1 MPQSLQANRKNDPQM
16 NDSQGYQR
24 SETKLS
30 TGRSTGRST
39 GMSRMGQHGG
49 TAGRGDAREEQQ
61 CALLQQLSR
70 RKAAL
75 EEERRGYLAHWQDLS
90 DVILPRRG
98 RAMINSQLDTSRGA
112 KKNQRIID
120 STGTIAARI
129 CASGLMSGITSPA
142 RPWFRLSLP
151 DPKLADYAPVK
162 LWLDEVR
169 KRMLRVMAKSNFYN
183 AFATL
188 YEELSVFGTAV
199 NLILED
205 DSDVIRCY
213 PLTAGDYLIAHDHRL
228 TVDTL
233 YRDFTMTVAGMVA
246 KFGLENCSEQV
257 QQRYRDGQLDE
268 EHRVCHA
275 IEPNDKR
282 VIGFVDNGNM
292 PYRSVYWEQ
301 GCDWALSISGFKERP
316 FQAARWHLAGA
327 ETYGRSPG
335 MDALP
340 FVRQLQFEQKQKA
353 QGIAKQVN
361 PPMIA
366 NVQMKNQ
373 EMSVLPGGITYT
385 PNNSSQAGFA
395 PAYQVNIQLGELR
408 ADIEDIRNQINQAF
422 FADLFLMISQLDDVR
437 SATEIIERKQEKL
450 LMLGP
455 VLERLHDELLDPAID
470 RIFNIML
477 ANGLLPEPPQELRGQ
492 ALDIDYIS
500 TLAQAQKAA
509 ETGSIERI
517 ASFVGNLAGAKPE
530 VIDKIDF
537 DAAVDEYGDA
547 LGISPRIVLGSDQV
561 QQTRA
566 ARAQA
571 MQQQQAMMA
580 TQQAIQGAK
589 TLSETKLGGD
599 GSALDRVA
607 GMLGGMKPGVGPGGV
622 GQ

>member
-1 MPQSLQANRKNDPQM
+1 MS
-16 NDSQGYQR
+16 DSQGYQR
-24 SETKLS
+24 SETK
-30 TGRSTGRST
+30 RSG
-39 GMSRMGQHGG
+39 GISRIGQRGV
-49 TAGRGDAREEQQ
+49 TASRGEAPQEQQ
-61 CALLQQLSR
+61 CALLQQLTR

-75 EEERRGYLAHWQDLS
+75 EEERRGYLTHWQDIS

-233 YRDFTMTVAGMVA
+233 YRDFTMTVASMVA
-246 KFGLENCSEQV
+246 KFGLENCSDQV

-268 EHRVCHA
+268 EHRVYHA

-301 GCDWALSISGFKERP
+301 GCDWTLSVSGFKDRP
-316 FQAARWHLAGA
+316 FQAARWHLAGT

-385 PNNSSQAGFA
+385 PSNGTQAGFA

-477 ANGLLPEPPQELRGQ
+477 SNDLLPEPPQELRGQ
-492 ALDIDYIS
+492 ELDIDYIS

-517 ASFVGNLAGAKPE
+517 ASFVGGLAGAKPE
-530 VIDKIDF
+530 VLDKIDF

-547 LGISPRIVLGSDQV
+547 LGISPRIVLASDQV

-571 MQQQQAMMA
+571 MQQQQAVMS

-589 TLSETKLGGD
+589 TLSETKLGND

-607 GMLGGMKPGVGPGGV
+607 GMLGAQTGGAMT
-622 GQ
+622 GAGR

>member
-1 MPQSLQANRKNDPQM
+1 MREPFAFTSKDTGKGGRPVADFRSAPNSRKNGPVTKHPQGSM
-16 NDSQGYQR
+16 R
-24 SETKLS
+24 PA
-30 TGRSTGRST
+30 
-39 GMSRMGQHGG
+39 
-49 TAGRGDAREEQQ
+49 TAATARQED
-61 CALLQQLSR
+61 LLQQLNR
-70 RKAAL
+70 RKASL
-75 EEERRGYLAHWQDLS
+75 EDERRSYLNHWQELT

-98 RAMINSQLDTSRGA
+98 RALLNGQVDSNRGG
-112 KKNQRIID
+112 KRNQRIID

-129 CASGLMSGITSPA
+129 CASGLMSGVTSPA

-188 YEELSVFGTAV
+188 YEELAVFGTAV
-199 NLILED
+199 NLVLED
-205 DSDVIRCY
+205 DQDVIRCY
-213 PLTAGDYLIAHDHRL
+213 PLTVGDYLLAHDHRQ

-233 YRDFTMTVAGMVA
+233 YRDFTLTTTGMVVR
-246 KFGLENCSEQV
+246 FGLENCSDTV
-257 QQRYRDGQLDE
+257 QQRYRDGQLDD
-268 EHRVCHA
+268 EHRICHA
-275 IEPNDKR
+275 IEPNDSR
-282 VIGFVDNGNM
+282 VFGYIDNGNM
-292 PYRSVYWEQ
+292 PYRSVYWEI
-301 GCDWALSISGFKERP
+301 GGDRPLSVSGFKERP
-316 FQAARWHLAGA
+316 FQAARWHLTGA

-366 NVQMKNQ
+366 NVQMKNT

-385 PNNSSQAGFA
+385 PNSGAGAGFA
-395 PAYQVNIQLGELR
+395 PAYQVNIELGELR

-477 ANGLLPEPPQELRGQ
+477 SNGLLPPPPPELRGQ
-492 ALDIDYIS
+492 ELDIDYIS

-509 ETGSIERI
+509 ETGSIERM
-517 ASFVGNLAGAKPE
+517 AGFVGNLAGAKPE
-530 VIDKIDF
+530 VLDKLDF

-547 LGISPRIVLGSDQV
+547 LGISPRIVLTSDQV
-561 QQTRA
+561 NKARA

-571 MQQQQAMMA
+571 MQQQQMMAA
-580 TQQAIQGAK
+580 TQQAVQGAK
-589 TLSETKLGGD
+589 TLSETKLADG
-599 GSALDRVA
+599 GSALDQVVGRLGA
-607 GMLGGMKPGVGPGGV
+607 GGGMPTGG
-622 GQ
+622 Q

>member
-1 MPQSLQANRKNDPQM
+1 M
-16 NDSQGYQR
+16 NEKPDDQGRTTGRQR
-24 SETKLS
+24 SRAS
-30 TGRSTGRST
+30 GHR
-39 GMSRMGQHGG
+39 
-49 TAGRGDAREEQQ
+49 DAMQAAATPQQ
-61 CALLQQLSR
+61 VDLLNQLNR

-75 EEERRGYLAHWQDLS
+75 EEERRGYLSHWQDLS

-98 RAMINSQLDTSRGA
+98 RALINGQYDTIRGG

-188 YEELSVFGTAV
+188 YEELAVFGTAV

-205 DSDVIRCY
+205 DKDVIRCY
-213 PLTAGDYLIAHDHRL
+213 PLTIGDYLIAQDHRL
-228 TVDTL
+228 TVDSL
-233 YRDFTMTVAGMVA
+233 YRDFTMSVAGMVA
-246 KFGLENCSEQV
+246 RFGLENCSDQV
-257 QQRYRDGQLDE
+257 QQRFRDGQLDE
-268 EHRVCHA
+268 EYRVHHA
-275 IEPNDKR
+275 IEPNDRR
-282 VIGFVDNGNM
+282 VIGCIDNGNM
-292 PYRSVYWEQ
+292 PYRSVYWEP
-301 GCDWALSISGFKERP
+301 GGERALGLSGFKDRP

-327 ETYGRSPG
+327 EVYGRSPG

-385 PNNSSQAGFA
+385 PSNGAQAGFA
-395 PAYQVNIQLGELR
+395 PAYQVNIELGELR
-408 ADIEDIRNQINQAF
+408 ADIEDIRHQINQAF

-437 SATEIIERKQEKL
+437 SATEIVECKQEKL

-470 RIFNIML
+470 RIFDIML
-477 ANGLLPEPPQELRGQ
+477 GNGLLPEPPQELRGQ
-492 ALDIDYIS
+492 VLDIDYIS

-517 ASFVGNLAGAKPE
+517 AGFVGNLAGAKPE
-530 VIDKIDF
+530 VLDKIDF
-537 DAAVDEYGDA
+537 DAAVDEYGEA
-547 LGISPRIVLGSDQV
+547 LGISPRIVLSSDQV
-561 QQTRA
+561 GQARA

-571 MQQQQAMMA
+571 QQQQQATAMA
-580 TQQAIQGAK
+580 QQAAQGAK
-589 TLSETKLGGD
+589 TLSEAKLGSG
-599 GSALDRVA
+599 GSALDQV
-607 GMLGGMKPGVGPGGV
+607 VGQLAGGV
-622 GQ
+622 PMGGR

>member
-1 MPQSLQANRKNDPQM
+1 MKTHGSGYSRGSDMKTAIATEASNSTSR
-16 NDSQGYQR
+16 QG
-24 SETKLS
+24 
-30 TGRSTGRST
+30 
-39 GMSRMGQHGG
+39 
-49 TAGRGDAREEQQ
+49 D
-61 CALLQQLSR
+61 LLRQLAR

-75 EEERRGYLAHWQDLS
+75 EDERRSYLTHWQDLS

-98 RAMINSQLDTSRGA
+98 RALINGQLDSSRGG
-112 KKNQRIID
+112 KRNQRIID

-129 CASGLMSGITSPA
+129 CASGLMSGVTSPA

-188 YEELSVFGTAV
+188 YEELAVFGTAV
-199 NLILED
+199 NLVLED
-205 DSDVIRCY
+205 ERDVIRCY
-213 PLTAGDYLIAHDHRL
+213 PLTVGDYLIAQDHRL

-233 YRDFTMTVAGMVA
+233 YRDFTMTVAGMVER
-246 KFGLENCSEQV
+246 FGLENCSDLV
-257 QQRYRDGQLDE
+257 QQRYRDGQLDH

-282 VIGFVDNGNM
+282 VIGYIDNGNM
-292 PYRSVYWEQ
+292 PYRSVYWEV
-301 GCDWALSISGFKERP
+301 GGEVPLSVSGFKERP
-316 FQAARWHLAGA
+316 FQAARWHLTAA

-385 PNNSSQAGFA
+385 PNSGSGAGFT

-477 ANGLLPEPPQELRGQ
+477 ANGLLPEPPAELRGQ
-492 ALDIDYIS
+492 ELDIDYIS

-517 ASFVGNLAGAKPE
+517 AGFVGNLAGAKPE
-530 VIDKIDF
+530 VLDKIDF

-547 LGISPRIVLGSDQV
+547 LGISPRIVLASDQV
-561 QQTRA
+561 GKARA

-571 MQQQQAMMA
+571 MQQQQMMAA
-580 TQQAIQGAK
+580 TQQAVQSTK
-589 TLSETKLGGD
+589 TLSEAKLNSG
-599 GSALDRVA
+599 GSALDQVVGR
-607 GMLGGMKPGVGPGGV
+607 LGAAIPGGGTLPGGASSG

>member
-1 MPQSLQANRKNDPQM
+1 MQHQGQFRKNGAAKAAEGVPSFRQL
-16 NDSQGYQR
+16 
-24 SETKLS
+24 E
-30 TGRSTGRST
+30 
-39 GMSRMGQHGG
+39 
-49 TAGRGDAREEQQ
+49 
-61 CALLQQLSR
+61 LLQQLCR
-70 RKAAL
+70 RKAVL
-75 EEERRGYLAHWQDLS
+75 EDERRSYLVHWQELT

-98 RAMINSQLDTSRGA
+98 RALTQGQRDSNRGG
-112 KKNQRIID
+112 KRNQRIID

-129 CASGLMSGITSPA
+129 CASGLMSGVTSPA

-151 DPKLADYAPVK
+151 DPRLADYAPVK

-188 YEELSVFGTAV
+188 YEELTVFGTAV

-205 DSDVIRCY
+205 DQDVIRCY
-213 PLTAGDYLIAHDHRL
+213 PLTVGEYLLAHDHRL

-233 YRDFTMTVAGMVA
+233 YREFTLTTTGLVAR
-246 KFGLENCSEQV
+246 FGLENCSDQV
-257 QQRYRDGQLDE
+257 QQRYRDGQLDD

-282 VIGFVDNGNM
+282 VFGYIDNGNM
-292 PYRSVYWEQ
+292 PYRSVYWEEA
-301 GCDWALSISGFKERP
+301 GEKPLSISGFKERP
-316 FQAARWHLAGA
+316 FQAARWHLTGA

-385 PNNSSQAGFA
+385 PNNSSGAGFS

-455 VLERLHDELLDPAID
+455 VLERLHDELLDPAVD

-477 ANGLLPEPPQELRGQ
+477 HNGLLPEPPVELRGQ
-492 ALDIDYIS
+492 ELDIDYIS

-517 ASFVGNLAGAKPE
+517 AGFVGNLAGAKPE
-530 VIDKIDF
+530 VLDKIDF

-547 LGISPRIVLGSDQV
+547 LGISPRIILASDQV
-561 QQTRA
+561 KKTRA
-566 ARAQA
+566 ARTQA
-571 MQQQQAMMA
+571 MQQQQMA
-580 TQQAIQGAK
+580 ATAQQAVQGAK
-589 TLSETKLGGD
+589 ALSETKLEGG
-599 GSALDRVA
+599 GSALDQVVSR
-607 GMLGGMKPGVGPGGV
+607 LGGAMPGG
-622 GQ
+622 GMPNG

>member
-1 MPQSLQANRKNDPQM
+1 M
-16 NDSQGYQR
+16 QR
-24 SETKLS
+24 GDTR
-30 TGRSTGRST
+30 RSTGNRSSDEAT
-39 GMSRMGQHGG
+39 ERQPS
-49 TAGRGDAREEQQ
+49 AKQQ
-61 CALLQQLSR
+61 AELLRQLTR

-75 EEERRGYLAHWQDLS
+75 EDERRSYLTHWQELS

-98 RAMINSQLDTSRGA
+98 RCLINGQLDSNRGG

-120 STGTIAARI
+120 STGTIAART
-129 CASGLMSGITSPA
+129 CASGLMSGVTSPT

-188 YEELSVFGTAV
+188 YEELAVFGTAV

-205 DSDVIRCY
+205 SVDVIRCY
-213 PLTAGDYLIAHDHRL
+213 PLTVGDYLLAHDHRL

-233 YRDFTMTVAGMVA
+233 YREFTMTVAGMVGQ
-246 KFGLENCSEQV
+246 FGLENCCDEV
-257 QQRYRDGQLDE
+257 QQHYRDGQLDQ

-282 VIGFVDNGNM
+282 VIGCIDNGNM
-292 PYRSVYWEQ
+292 PYRSVYWEA
-301 GCDWALSISGFKERP
+301 GSERVLSSSGFKERP
-316 FQAARWHLAGA
+316 FQAARWHLTGA

-385 PNNSSQAGFA
+385 PNNGAGAGFA
-395 PAYQVNIQLGELR
+395 PAYQINIELGELR

-437 SATEIIERKQEKL
+437 SATEIVERKQEKL

-470 RIFNIML
+470 RVFNIML
-477 ANGLLPEPPQELRGQ
+477 NNGLLPEPPAELRGQ
-492 ALDIDYIS
+492 MLDVDYIS

-517 ASFVGNLAGAKPE
+517 AGFVGGLAGAKPE
-530 VIDKIDF
+530 VLDKIDF

-547 LGISPRIVLGSDQV
+547 LGISPRIILASDQV
-561 QQTRA
+561 AQ
-566 ARAQA
+566 ARAVRAQQ

-580 TQQAIQGAK
+580 SQQAVQGAK
-589 TLSETKLGGD
+589 TLSETKLSSG
-599 GSALDRVA
+599 GSALDQVV
-607 GMLGGMKPGVGPGGV
+607 GKLGAMQGAVPGGAV
-622 GQ
+622 PGGQ

>member
-1 MPQSLQANRKNDPQM
+1 MPA
-16 NDSQGYQR
+16 
-24 SETKLS
+24 
-30 TGRSTGRST
+30 
-39 GMSRMGQHGG
+39 
-49 TAGRGDAREEQQ
+49 TARQED
-61 CALLQQLSR
+61 LLQQLNR
-70 RKAAL
+70 RKSAL
-75 EEERRGYLAHWQDLS
+75 EDERRSYLNHWQELT

-98 RAMINSQLDTSRGA
+98 RALVNGQVDSNRGG
-112 KKNQRIID
+112 KRNQRIID

-188 YEELSVFGTAV
+188 YEELAVFGTAV
-199 NLILED
+199 NLVLED
-205 DSDVIRCY
+205 DQDVIRCY
-213 PLTAGDYLIAHDHRL
+213 PLTIGEYLLAHDHRQ

-233 YRDFTMTVAGMVA
+233 YREFILTTTGMVA
-246 KFGLENCSEQV
+246 RFGLENCSDTV
-257 QQRYRDGQLDE
+257 QQRYRDGQLDD

-275 IEPNDKR
+275 IEPNDAR
-282 VIGFVDNGNM
+282 VYGYIDNGNM
-292 PYRSVYWEQ
+292 PYRSVYWEI
-301 GCDWALSISGFKERP
+301 GGDRPLNVSGFKERP
-316 FQAARWHLAGA
+316 FQAARWHLTGA

-385 PNNSSQAGFA
+385 PNSGAGAGFA
-395 PAYQVNIQLGELR
+395 PAYQVNIELGELR

-477 ANGLLPEPPQELRGQ
+477 SNGLLPPPPPELRGQ
-492 ALDIDYIS
+492 ELDIDYIS

-509 ETGSIERI
+509 ETGSIERM
-517 ASFVGNLAGAKPE
+517 AGFVGNLAGAKPE
-530 VIDKIDF
+530 VLDKLDF

-547 LGISPRIVLGSDQV
+547 LGISPRIVLTSDQV
-561 QQTRA
+561 NKARA

-571 MQQQQAMMA
+571 TQQQQMIAA
-580 TQQAIQGAK
+580 TQQAVQGAK
-589 TLSETKLGGD
+589 TLSETKLADG
-599 GSALDRVA
+599 GSALDQVVGRLGA
-607 GMLGGMKPGVGPGGV
+607 GMPAGGV
-622 GQ
+622 SGGR

>member
-1 MPQSLQANRKNDPQM
+1 MS
-16 NDSQGYQR
+16 DSQDYQR
-24 SETKLS
+24 SEMRRRRTN
-30 TGRSTGRST
+30 TRSRDQEGD
-39 GMSRMGQHGG
+39 GG
-49 TAGRGDAREEQQ
+49 SNQAQQ
-61 CALLQQLSR
+61 AELLNQLNR

-75 EEERRGYLAHWQDLS
+75 EEERRGYLTHWQDLS

-98 RAMINSQLDTSRGA
+98 RALINGQYDAVRGG

-188 YEELSVFGTAV
+188 YEELAVFGTAV

-205 DSDVIRCY
+205 EQDVIRCY
-213 PLTAGDYLIAHDHRL
+213 PLTTGDYLIANDHRL
-228 TVDTL
+228 TADSL
-233 YRDFTMTVAGMVA
+233 YRDFTMSVAGMVA
-246 KFGLENCSEQV
+246 RFGLENCSEQV
-257 QQRYRDGQLDE
+257 QQRFRDGQLDD

-275 IEPNDKR
+275 IEPNDRR
-282 VIGFVDNGNM
+282 VAGCIDNGNM
-292 PYRSVYWEQ
+292 PYRSVYWEP
-301 GCDWALSISGFKERP
+301 GSDRTLGLSGFKERP

-327 ETYGRSPG
+327 EVYGRSPG

-385 PNNSSQAGFA
+385 PNNGAQAGFA
-395 PAYQVNIQLGELR
+395 PAYQVNIELGELR
-408 ADIEDIRNQINQAF
+408 ADIEDIRRQINQAF

-455 VLERLHDELLDPAID
+455 VLERLHDELLDPARNCAGRLSISITS
-470 RIFNIML
+470 RPWPRHRRLRKPAASN
-477 ANGLLPEPPQELRGQ
+477 ALPDSSATWPVPNRRCWTRS
-492 ALDIDYIS
+492 IS
-500 TLAQAQKAA
+500 T
-509 ETGSIERI
+509 
-517 ASFVGNLAGAKPE
+517 
-530 VIDKIDF
+530 
-537 DAAVDEYGDA
+537 
-547 LGISPRIVLGSDQV
+547 PRS
-561 QQTRA
+561 
-566 ARAQA
+566 
-571 MQQQQAMMA
+571 MNMA
-580 TQQAIQGAK
+580 TRSA
-589 TLSETKLGGD
+589 SRH
-599 GSALDRVA
+599 GSC
-607 GMLGGMKPGVGPGGV
+607 
-622 GQ
+622 

>member
-1 MPQSLQANRKNDPQM
+1 MVPPPIGCAV
-16 NDSQGYQR
+16 
-24 SETKLS
+24 
-30 TGRSTGRST
+30 TGRS
-39 GMSRMGQHGG
+39 GM
-49 TAGRGDAREEQQ
+49 REP
-61 CALLQQLSR
+61 LLFLRRDTELVMKNSQDMPSPSAQKEGEVLRQLVR
-70 RKAAL
+70 RKQML
-75 EEERRGYLAHWQDLS
+75 ENERRSYLSHWQELS

-98 RAMINSQLDTSRGA
+98 RCLINGQLDSNRGG

-129 CASGLMSGITSPA
+129 CASGLMSGITSPT

-205 DSDVIRCY
+205 PADVIRCY
-213 PLTAGDYLIAHDHRL
+213 PLTVGEYLLAHDHRL
-228 TVDTL
+228 TVDTV
-233 YRDFTMTVAGMVA
+233 YREFTMTVAGMVGQ
-246 KFGLENCSEQV
+246 FGLQNCSDEV

-268 EHRVCHA
+268 EHRICHA

-282 VIGFVDNGNM
+282 VMGYIDSGNM
-292 PYRSVYWEQ
+292 PYRSVYWEI
-301 GCDWALSISGFKERP
+301 GGECVLSIGGFKERP
-316 FQAARWHLAGA
+316 FQAARWHLTGA

-385 PNNSSQAGFA
+385 PNNGSGAGFA
-395 PAYQVNIQLGELR
+395 PAYQVNIELGELR
-408 ADIEDIRNQINQAF
+408 ADIEDIRTQINQAF
-422 FADLFLMISQLDDVR
+422 FADIFMMISQLDDVR
-437 SATEIIERKQEKL
+437 SATEIVERKQEKL

-470 RIFNIML
+470 RVFNIML
-477 ANGLLPEPPQELRGQ
+477 ANGLLPQPPAELRGQ
-492 ALDIDYIS
+492 MLDIDYIS

-509 ETGSIERI
+509 ETGSIDRI
-517 ASFVGNLAGAKPE
+517 TGFVGGLAGAKPE
-530 VIDKIDF
+530 VLDKIDF
-537 DAAVDEYGDA
+537 DAAVDEYGEA
-547 LGISPRIVLGSDQV
+547 LGISPRIILASDQV
-561 QQTRA
+561 AQARA

-571 MQQQQAMMA
+571 MQQQQAMAA
-580 TQQAIQGAK
+580 TQQAVQGAK
-589 TLSETKLGGD
+589 TLSETKLNSG
-599 GSALDRVA
+599 GSALDQVVGR
-607 GMLGGMKPGVGPGGV
+607 LGAMQGAVPGG
-622 GQ
+622 Q

>member
-1 MPQSLQANRKNDPQM
+1 MKHSQDMQS
-16 NDSQGYQR
+16 G
-24 SETKLS
+24 E
-30 TGRSTGRST
+30 
-39 GMSRMGQHGG
+39 SRRAMRQPMDEAATH
-49 TAGRGDAREEQQ
+49 APMRQQ
-61 CALLQQLSR
+61 DLLQQLNR
-70 RKAAL
+70 RKSAL
-75 EEERRGYLAHWQDLS
+75 EDERRSYLTHWQELS

-98 RAMINSQLDTSRGA
+98 RALINGQTDSNRGG
-112 KKNQRIID
+112 KKNQRIVD
-120 STGTIAARI
+120 STGTIAART
-129 CASGLMSGITSPA
+129 CASGLMSGVTSPT

-188 YEELSVFGTAV
+188 YEEMAVFGTAV

-205 DSDVIRCY
+205 STDVIRCY
-213 PLTAGDYLIAHDHRL
+213 PLTVGDYLLAHDYRL

-233 YRDFTMTVAGMVA
+233 YRDFTMTVAGMVGQ
-246 KFGLENCSEQV
+246 FGLENCSDEV
-257 QQRYRDGQLDE
+257 QQHYRDGQLDQ
-268 EHRVCHA
+268 EHRICHA

-282 VIGFVDNGNM
+282 VMGYIDSGNM
-292 PYRSVYWEQ
+292 PYRSVYWQIGSERI
-301 GCDWALSISGFKERP
+301 LSSSGFKERP
-316 FQAARWHLAGA
+316 FQAARWHLTAT

-385 PNNSSQAGFA
+385 PNNGAGAGFA
-395 PAYQVNIQLGELR
+395 PAYQVNIELGELR

-437 SATEIIERKQEKL
+437 SATEIVERKQEKL

-470 RIFNIML
+470 RIFNIMF
-477 ANGLLPEPPQELRGQ
+477 AGGLLPEPPAELRGQ
-492 ALDIDYIS
+492 MLDIDYIS

-517 ASFVGNLAGAKPE
+517 ASFVGGLAGAKPE
-530 VIDKIDF
+530 VLDKIDF

-547 LGISPRIVLGSDQV
+547 LGISPRIILASDQV
-561 QQTRA
+561 AQARA

-571 MQQQQAMMA
+571 MQKQQAMQA
-580 TQQAIQGAK
+580 TQQAVQGAK
-589 TLSETKLGGD
+589 TLSETKLNSG
-599 GSALDRVA
+599 GSALDQVIGKLGAA
-607 GMLGGMKPGVGPGGV
+607 GGAVPGGGLLPG